1 MSTVNDAARSSVART
16 RRYRARQRQG
26 TVAFASTSARLTS
39 RPWSPVPKEAS
50 RDPTAIKAAIK
61 AAIEGLMSDVVFEL
75 EAERSTRKQQLE
87 KRVTARP
94 CDA

>member
-16 RRYRARQRQG
+16 RRYRARQRQD
-26 TVAFASTSARLTS
+26 TRCIRVDVSETDVAALVARSYL
-39 RPWSPVPKEAS
+39 PKEAS
-50 RDPTAIKAAIK
+50 RDPTAIK

-75 EAERSTRKQQLE
+75 EAERSIRKQQLG